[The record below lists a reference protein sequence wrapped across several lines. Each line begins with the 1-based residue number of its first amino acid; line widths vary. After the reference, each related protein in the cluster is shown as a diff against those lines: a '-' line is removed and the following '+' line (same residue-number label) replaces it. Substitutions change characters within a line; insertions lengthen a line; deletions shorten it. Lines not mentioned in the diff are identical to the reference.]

1 MQQQAIKQPPKAVH
15 VTKDEG
21 MKLHRKCGCNHKTA
35 AEGECEE
42 CKKKRETKL
51 QRAPANA
58 HQGAEVPEQVYEV
71 LQSPG
76 HPLDPAIRRFMEPR
90 FDHDFSRVRVHTDA
104 RAGESARA
112 VNALAYTVGRDI
124 VFGDGQ
130 YSAAT
135 KEGQQLIAH
144 ELTHTIQQQGFAG
157 APAPLEIDAPGSAQE
172 REAEQASTA
181 VLSGNKHLSH
191 ASQSAASPMVSRAD
205 PDAVGFT
212 IREGLVDRSGAAF
225 RSGVQFFPPTL
236 TDTVVGPVT
245 VQGGLQSGGADRLH
259 VIIGE
264 NMTIRHL
271 ARILLPL
278 WTTATPF
285 TPAGAAAP
293 LPLDIITEEE
303 LAKGLL
309 MYNDTYL
316 PVPAMTNW
324 RAGLRFPLPIEL
336 NGTVG
341 TLHPLQIKGLAGT
354 FDPRNAA
361 LLDRQAPGAAA
372 GPPGRSIPQEVTAFL
387 AAEPSA
393 LGRGI
398 ALMARALTNTQAE
411 LPFIQEAFR
420 QTAGPA
426 AFDMALGFMHDLVNR
441 EVAVLAAQ
449 RDGNAILTEIRNAL
463 AAAPA
468 APTADQQQNLT
479 RANTMLAAAAPAP
492 ALAPPRAARNRAEK
506 TVTIDTLQLEGSTK
520 NIATDFA
527 VANAIYSQCNIRVV
541 QGVNAGPPQP
551 PGPTTRTLLGGDT
564 DLRSANSCGSPSA
577 EETRMIR
584 DGSAAAG
591 FNARFRAFYVATFSG
606 INAAAYACRAGLSPH
621 PLLRNTLI
629 LKNTA
634 DTATLAHE
642 LGHILFN
649 SPHTAAPTLM
659 DPTPTGANTQVPAI
673 SDAHCTQAYNSV

>member
-1 MQQQAIKQPPKAVH
+1 MQQQAIKQPPKALP

-42 CKKKRETKL
+42 CKKKRDTKL

-58 HQGAEVPEQVYEV
+58 QRTDEVPEQVYDV

-90 FDHDFSRVRVHTDA
+90 FDHDFSHVRVHTDA
-104 RAGESARA
+104 RAGASARA

-124 VFGDGQ
+124 VFGEGQ

-157 APAPLEIDAPGSAQE
+157 APAPLEIDAPGSAHE
-172 REAEQASTA
+172 REAAQTAAA
-181 VLSGNKHLSH
+181 VLSNNTGNNHGY
-191 ASQSAASPMVSRAD
+191 QSAASPMVSRQD

-212 IREGLVDRSGAAF
+212 MREGQVV
-225 RSGVQFFPPTL
+225 RSGVQFFPTNV

-245 VQGGLQSGGADRLH
+245 VQGGLLSGGANRLH
-259 VIIGE
+259 VIIGRG
-264 NMTIRHL
+264 MTMRRL

-303 LAKGLL
+303 LAQGLM

-316 PVPAMTNW
+316 RIPFMTNW
-324 RAGLRFPLPIEL
+324 KEGLRFPLPIQL

-354 FDPRNAA
+354 FDPLHAP
-361 LLDRQAPGAAA
+361 LLDRPASAAAPG
-372 GPPGRSIPQEVTAFL
+372 PGATPVQLDVGIFL
-387 AAEPSA
+387 SVETTA

-398 ALMARALTNTQAE
+398 ALMARALTNAEAE

-426 AFDMALGFMHDLVNR
+426 AFDMALAFMDNMVNN

-449 RDGNAILTEIRNAL
+449 RNGNAILTEIRTAL

-468 APTADQQQNLT
+468 TPSAAQQQSLT

-492 ALAPPRAARNRAEK
+492 ALAPPTTVRTRAEK
-506 TVTIDTLQLEGSTK
+506 TVTIDTLQLQGSTK

-527 VANAIYSQCNIRVV
+527 VANAIFSQCNIRVV
-541 QGVNAGPPQP
+541 QGVNAPAPQP
-551 PGPTTRTLLGGDT
+551 PAPTTQQMLGGDT
-564 DLRSANSCGSPSA
+564 DLRSGNNCLAPSP
-577 EETRMIR
+577 EETRLFR
-584 DGSAAAG
+584 DGSANAG
-591 FNARFRAFYVATFSG
+591 FGARFRAFYVDTVSNIA
-606 INAAAYACRAGLSPH
+606 AAAYSCRPGVSPH
-621 PLLRNTLI
+621 PLFRNTI
-629 LKNTA
+629 VVANTA

-642 LGHILFN
+642 LGHILIN
-649 SPHTAAPTLM
+649 TDHIAGPALM
-659 DPTPTGANTQVPAI
+659 DATATGAGTQIPAI
-673 SDAHCTQAYNSV
+673 SDANCTTAYNNA

>member
-1 MQQQAIKQPPKAVH
+1 MQQQVIKQPPKPPT
-15 VTKDEG
+15 VTANESV
-21 MKLHRKCGCNHKTA
+21 KLQRKCGCHHKTA
-35 AEGECEE
+35 AEGECED
-42 CKKKRETKL
+42 CKKKRESKL
-51 QRAPANA
+51 QRAPANG
-58 HQGAEVPEQVYEV
+58 QRTNEVPDVVYDV

-90 FDHDFSRVRVHTDA
+90 FDHDFSRVRVHADA

-112 VNALAYTVGRDI
+112 VNALAYTVGSDI
-124 VFGDGQ
+124 VFGNGQ
-130 YSAAT
+130 YTAAT

-144 ELTHTIQQQGFAG
+144 ELTHTIQQQGAAG
-157 APAPLEIDAPGSAQE
+157 TPAQLEIDSPGSSHE
-172 REAEQASTA
+172 REAEHTSAA
-181 VLSGNKHLSH
+181 VLSNGTDRGHG
-191 ASQSAASPMVSRAD
+191 SQSAATPMISRAD

-212 IREGLVDRSGAAF
+212 IREGQVP
-225 RSGVQFFPPTL
+225 RSGVQFFPTNL

-245 VQGGLQSGGADRLH
+245 VQSGLLSGGANRLH

-264 NMTIRHL
+264 NMTIRRL

-278 WTTATPF
+278 WITATPF
-285 TPAGAAAP
+285 TPSGAAAP

-303 LAKGLL
+303 LAQGLL

-316 PVPAMTNW
+316 RIPFMTNW

-336 NGTVG
+336 NGTIG

-361 LLDRQAPGAAA
+361 LLDRPAPGAA
-372 GPPGRSIPQEVTAFL
+372 GPAAAASIPGDVTAFL
-387 AAEPSA
+387 AAEPTA
-393 LGRGI
+393 QGRGI
-398 ALMARALTNTQAE
+398 ALMARALTNAQAE
-411 LPFIQEAFR
+411 LPFIREAFR

-426 AFDMALGFMHDLVNR
+426 AFDMALAFMDNMVNN

-463 AAAPA
+463 AAALA
-468 APTADQQQNLT
+468 APTAAQQQSLT

-492 ALAPPRAARNRAEK
+492 ALAPPQSARNRAEK

-527 VANAIYSQCNIRVV
+527 VANAIFSQCNVRVV
-541 QGVNAGPPQP
+541 QGVNAPPPQP

-577 EETRMIR
+577 EERRLIR
-584 DGSAAAG
+584 DGGAAAG
-591 FNARFRAFYVATFSG
+591 FSARFRAFYVATFTG
-606 INAAAYACRAGLSPH
+606 VAGAAYACRAGLSPH

-629 LKNTA
+629 LENSA

-642 LGHILFN
+642 LGHILIN
-649 SPHTAAPTLM
+649 TSHTAAPTLM
-659 DPTPTGANTQVPAI
+659 DPTPTGANTQIPTI
-673 SDAHCTQAYNSV
+673 SEAHCTRAYNNA